1 MVNQEYVPTQ
11 ERGNEGNPCQREKCS
26 MNVKEVT
33 KEVYMRISKVKHV
46 SGCFTLILSF
56 CFLLAACSTM
66 GVNETVR
73 YENDIEYCKN
83 KLAGRASP
91 GTKRGLKNTIGLRY
105 LYLGEPDVAIRWLEE
120 ALVIKD
126 ESILKDEAVINN
138 LAVAYSYAKKYNS
151 AKENYSKL
159 LNTSYRQC
167 GIEGLGHTCFK
178 LKEYEKAL
186 NYYNK
191 LSLEKPDFV
200 PYNAM
205 SSCYE
210 KMGDI
215 DSALKEQKKAVES
228 ASNCLPEQV
237 NLLRLKILAGEQ
249 VEKSYEQL
257 MKLYRTNPGHA
268 YILYALS
275 AYSFENGDYD
285 KAKEWLKLLKKS
297 LKSNPCYRCKRSGNI
312 FSTYAFDPDDA
323 NELLA
328 KIEALPCAIGV
339 NIAFSDISSLLP
351 NNTIDAGEQSTIT
364 ATITNKGKG
373 TAFDVNII
381 TESEYKNINFP
392 ETISIGDI
400 QPGESKDITIPIKGN
415 LSLTSG
421 TASFLIN
428 AREKRG
434 YAARPVELQI
444 PAAKLRS
451 PELLFASCSINDFS
465 GLADGDGDGVPEN
478 NEIIEL
484 NPYVSNKGK
493 GDALKISVKLTNITK
508 GIEII
513 KGNDDLPS
521 IGAGAVGKST
531 LAFKIPRTFAQPEI
545 KYTIAATD
553 VRGMRT
559 EKTYTVPFQS
569 KAPVLF
575 YTYQVVNTQ
584 NREMPGLENGR
595 SYKIRITPKNSGNNV
610 AEGVKIRVNTKSG
623 KVIIGNY
630 NGNIGVLQPD
640 SLGSVITVPLSLSR
654 SFLDSSISINVAM
667 TQESFSGMS
676 RKITLPVM
684 VKKPVLKYQVA
695 LLNGVSDKK
704 LSQNSWPKFRVSVS
718 NNGNLDAKDVTVK
731 FYVLNDK
738 ISFNKGETIGT
749 IKVGE
754 SQYKDF
760 TFFVRGDAPVG
771 EMPVKVNI
779 TQSDFDDIR
788 ATLAYQLT
796 KQTAIVKKVKAA
808 GGGAAAYAG
817 ATYSGPPELYI
828 NSPNKDVKT
837 YKKTIDLHGSIMTFG
852 TGNAVQSLSIS
863 LNGKPLKIISVTE
876 DIRFDANQIT
886 KRPAEDNKTIFDGV
900 IFLEPGINV
909 VEIRCVDR
917 NGRIKEQSVR
927 IVKKAKLGNIY
938 AVVMGISK
946 FHNQGYNLNYA
957 ASDGRKFY
965 DFLRSEAG
973 GKLPKKRVKLLTDS
987 SATRANVIGTLT
999 SLLGKATK
1007 EDTVEIYIAT
1017 HGITDFDGT
1026 LYYLCYD
1033 TNIENLRGTGFS
1045 DRDLTDILNK
1055 NIAAGKIIIYLD
1067 VCHSG
1072 LSGLSERYAKR
1083 SIGVYEVNE
1092 RINSLAGALSKT
1104 AATGVVCFSASSS
1117 TGYSLED
1124 SKWNGGI
1131 FTHCLVNG
1139 LEGKANENKD
1149 EWVTVDELDSYLVK
1163 KVLALTEGKQRP
1175 KVNGTLMGD
1184 TPLSR
1189 VR

>member
-1 MVNQEYVPTQ
+1 
-11 ERGNEGNPCQREKCS
+11 
-26 MNVKEVT
+26 
-33 KEVYMRISKVKHV
+33 
-46 SGCFTLILSF
+46 
-56 CFLLAACSTM
+56 
-66 GVNETVR
+66 
-73 YENDIEYCKN
+73 
-83 KLAGRASP
+83 
-91 GTKRGLKNTIGLRY
+91 
-105 LYLGEPDVAIRWLEE
+105 
-120 ALVIKD
+120 
-126 ESILKDEAVINN
+126 
-138 LAVAYSYAKKYNS
+138 
-151 AKENYSKL
+151 
-159 LNTSYRQC
+159 
-167 GIEGLGHTCFK
+167 
-178 LKEYEKAL
+178 
-186 NYYNK
+186 
-191 LSLEKPDFV
+191 
-200 PYNAM
+200 M

-215 DSALKEQKKAVES
+215 DSALKEQKKAAES

-237 NLLRLKILAGEQ
+237 NLLRLKILAGEK

-257 MKLYRTNPGHA
+257 MKLYRSNPGHA

-285 KAKEWLKLLKKS
+285 KAKEWLKLLKTS

-339 NIAFSDISSLLP
+339 NIAFSDISSLIP

-364 ATITNKGKG
+364 ATITNNGKG
-373 TAFDVNII
+373 IAYDVNLS
-381 TESEYKNINFP
+381 TESEYQNINFRK
-392 ETISIGDI
+392 TISVGDI
-400 QPGESKDITIPIKGN
+400 QPGGSKNVTIPLKAD
-415 LSLTSG
+415 LSLTTG
-421 TASFLIN
+421 TAKCFVK
-428 AREKRG
+428 AHEKRG
-434 YAARPVELQI
+434 YDARPVELQI
-444 PAAKLRS
+444 PTAELRS
-451 PELLFASCSINDFS
+451 PRLLFASCNLNDSS
-465 GLADGDGDGVPEN
+465 GLASGDGDRVPEN
-478 NEIIEL
+478 NETIEL
-484 NPYVSNKGK
+484 NPYIRNEGVGE
-493 GDALKISVKLTNITK
+493 ALKVKVRLVDVTN
-508 GIEII
+508 GIEVV
-513 KGNDDLPS
+513 KQNDELAT
-521 IGAGAVGKST
+521 IGAGTIGKAT
-531 LAFKIPRTFAQPEI
+531 LAFKIPRTFSKPEI

-553 VRGMRT
+553 ARGMQT
-559 EKTYTVPFQS
+559 EKTYTVSFQS
-569 KAPVLF
+569 KAPVLY
-575 YTYQVVNTQ
+575 YTYQVVDTS
-584 NREMPGLENGR
+584 NREIPGVKNGE
-595 SYKIRITPKNSGNNV
+595 SYSLRITPKNTGSNI
-610 AEGVKIRVNTKSG
+610 AKGVKIRVSSESSKAIVGS
-623 KVIIGNY
+623 Y
-630 NGNIGVLQPD
+630 NGNVGRLRPNSVG
-640 SLGSVITVPLSLSR
+640 SLITVPVSLNRSFVNSSLSL
-654 SFLDSSISINVAM
+654 NVAM
-667 TQESFSGMS
+667 TQNGFPGLS
-676 RKITLPVM
+676 KDITLPVM
-684 VKKPVLKYQVA
+684 VKKPNLEYQVV
-695 LLNGVSDKK
+695 LLNGISDKE
-704 LSQNSWPKFRVSVS
+704 LSQNSWPRFRVNVN
-718 NNGNLDAKDVTVK
+718 NNGNLDAEDV
-731 FYVLNDK
+731 K
-738 ISFNKGETIGT
+738 IGFQVSDSGIAFNEEETIGT
-749 IKVGE
+749 VKAGE

-760 TFFVRGDAPVG
+760 TFFVRGDASVG
-771 EMPVKVNI
+771 EMPVKLNI
-779 TQSDFDDIR
+779 SQADFDEFR
-788 ATLAYQLT
+788 TTLAYRVA
-796 KQTAIVKKVKAA
+796 KQTAIIQKVKAT
-808 GGGAAAYAG
+808 GSGSGRYAS
-817 ATYSGPPELYI
+817 ATYSGPPELYV
-828 NSPNKDVKT
+828 NSPNKDTQT
-837 YKKTIDLHGSIMTFG
+837 YKETIDLHGSVMTFG
-852 TGNAVQSLSIS
+852 PGNAVQSLFIS
-863 LNGKPLKIISVTE
+863 LNNEPLKIISVTE
-876 DIRFDANQIT
+876 DIRLDVNQIT
-886 KRPAEDNKTIFDGV
+886 KMPVEDNKAVFDGS
-900 IFLEPGINV
+900 ILLKPGINV
-909 VEIRCVDR
+909 VKITCTDR
-917 NGRIKEQSVR
+917 NGQKSEQSVR

-965 DFLRSEAG
+965 DFLRSEPG

-1033 TNIENLRGTGFS
+1033 TDVENLRGTGFS
-1045 DRDLTDILNK
+1045 DQDLTDILNK